1 MSEKVK
7 VDIWSDVACPWCYVG
22 KRRFETA
29 LAGFA
34 GRDDAPEVEIEYHS
48 FELAPDTP
56 VDFEGTEVDFLAKHK
71 GMPAGQV
78 EQMLGQMTTV
88 AAAEGLAYDFDA
100 LQHTKTLKAHELL
113 HLAKSRGKQVE
124 MKERLL
130 KAYFEQGR
138 HVGRIDEL
146 VALATEVG
154 LDADEVRTALE
165 SGQFEDDV
173 EQDIAQARAYGIS
186 GVPFF
191 VFNGKYGVSGAQ
203 DPAVFTQVLD
213 QVVADAAESVA

>member
-29 LAGFA
+29 LAGFS

-113 HLAKSRGKQVE
+113 HFAKSRGKQVE

-138 HVGRIDEL
+138 HVGRIEEL
-146 VALATEVG
+146 AALAAEVG

-165 SGQFEDDV
+165 NGDFEDDV

>member
-34 GRDDAPEVEIEYHS
+34 GRADAPEVEIEYHS

-56 VDFEGTEVDFLAKHK
+56 VDFEGTEVDFLATHK
-71 GMPAGQV
+71 GMPKGQV

-154 LDADEVRTALE
+154 LDADEVRAALE
-165 SGQFEDDV
+165 NGDFADDV

>member
-29 LAGFA
+29 LAGFS

-113 HLAKSRGKQVE
+113 HFAKSHGKQVE

-138 HVGRIDEL
+138 HVGRIEEL
-146 VALATEVG
+146 AALAAEVG
-154 LDADEVRTALE
+154 LDADEARTVLE
-165 SGQFEDDV
+165 NGDFEDAV

>member
-71 GMPAGQV
+71 GMPKGQV

-165 SGQFEDDV
+165 NGDFADDV

>member
-29 LAGFA
+29 LAGLS

-113 HLAKSRGKQVE
+113 HFAKSRGKQVE

-138 HVGRIDEL
+138 HVGRIEEL
-146 VALATEVG
+146 AALAAEVG

-165 SGQFEDDV
+165 NGDFEDDV